1 MRNFRELVIWQ
12 KAMGV
17 ARKGYRLTATFPK
30 EEKYELTSQLNRA
43 LVSIPSNI
51 SEGCSRSSDADFAR
65 FLEIAQGSA
74 FEVETQL
81 ILASDFKYIKEELL
95 SELLEELHYLQRQ
108 INKLITIVRTNRR

>member
-12 KAMGV
+12 KAMV
-17 ARKGYRLTATFPK
+17 IVRKGYKLTAKFPK
-30 EEKYELTSQLNRA
+30 EEKYGLTSQINRA

-81 ILASDFKYIKEELL
+81 ILASDFKYIKEEVL

-108 INKLITIVRTNRR
+108 INKLITIVRKNRR

>member
-17 ARKGYRLTATFPK
+17 ARKGYKLTANFPK
-30 EEKYELTSQLNRA
+30 EEKYGLTSQLNRA

-81 ILASDFKYIKEELL
+81 ILACDFKYIKEEVL
-95 SELLEELHYLQRQ
+95 SEILEELHYLQRQ
-108 INKLITIVRTNRR
+108 INKLITIVRRK